1 MDSLVVFPVA
11 IPLLTATLLI
21 AGRWLLPLRVVELI
35 GIASAGSAVVL
46 SVLVFADARD
56 ELVVHWFGGWQP
68 RHGIALGI
76 SFAVDPL
83 GAGLAVLAGV
93 LVTAALVYSYHYYEE
108 AGALYHV
115 LMLVFLGGMSGFAF
129 SGDLFNLFVF
139 FALMG
144 VAAFA
149 LTAYR
154 IEEVGP
160 IQGAINFA
168 VTNSIAGVMLLLGV
182 TLLYGHTGALS
193 LAQIGNALG
202 GEKPDGL
209 LVVAFLLI
217 ATAFFVKAAIVPF
230 HFWLADAYA
239 VAPSPVCAVLAGVMS
254 DLGIYGLA
262 RVYWSV
268 FEGPLGEY
276 ESRLRALLVALGI
289 LTALTGALMCFLQ
302 HHLKRLLAY
311 STISDMGIL
320 LAGIALLESQGLAG
334 VAVYVLAHGFLK
346 GALFL
351 ATGIVLQRRRT
362 VDEFRLRG
370 RGRSLPLVATAFIA
384 CAVGLAGLPPL
395 GVSLGHS
402 LLGEGARTVGY
413 AWLPAVLALAS
424 AVTAAAIFR
433 VWARVFLGLGPVDAA
448 SRTRETGEREPE
460 HEREGAGGRRRR
472 AVLTAPMLALA
483 TAGVLVFVLPG
494 LPESAERSAERFVD
508 RPAYTAAVLEG
519 RTPPL
524 PAEPPPHRVSF
535 SSLLY
540 GVGSVLGAALLAAL
554 SLIEPRRQLA
564 KLTSRAAPVVG
575 VLRTAHSGHVG
586 DYVAW
591 LTAGSAALG
600 ILVTLALT

>member
-11 IPLLTATLLI
+11 IPLVTATLLV
-21 AGRWLLPLRVVELI
+21 AVGWLLPLRIAEVI
-35 GIASAGSAVVL
+35 GIASAGSAAVV
-46 SVLVFADARD
+46 SGLVFADARD
-56 ELVVHWFGGWQP
+56 ELVVHWFGGWEP
-68 RHGIALGI
+68 RDGVALGI
-76 SFAVDPL
+76 SFTVDPL

-154 IEEVGP
+154 IEEIGP

-182 TLLYGHTGALS
+182 TLLYGHTGALN
-193 LAQIGNALG
+193 LAQVGRAVA
-202 GEKPDGL
+202 GEEPGGL
-209 LVVAFLLI
+209 LLVAFLLI

-262 RVYWSV
+262 RVYWTV
-268 FEGPLGEY
+268 FEGPFAEY

-289 LTALTGALMCFLQ
+289 LTALTGALMSFLQ

-320 LAGIALLESQGLAG
+320 LAGMALLESQGLAG
-334 VAVYVLAHGFLK
+334 VAVYLLAHGFLK

-351 ATGIVLQRRRT
+351 AIGIVLQRRRT
-362 VDEFRLRG
+362 VDEFELRG
-370 RGRSLPLVATAFIA
+370 RGRGLPVVATAFIA
-384 CAVGLAGLPPL
+384 CAVGLAGLPPV

-402 LLGEGARTVGY
+402 LLGEGAKTVGY
-413 AWLPAVLALAS
+413 EWLPAVLALAS
-424 AVTAAAIFR
+424 AVTAAAMFR
-433 VWARVFLGLGPVDAA
+433 VWARVFLGLGPVDDA
-448 SRTRETGEREPE
+448 SRTREMGERED
-460 HEREGAGGRRRR
+460 EREGAGGRRRR

-483 TAGVLVFVLPG
+483 TAGLLVLLLPG
-494 LPESAERSAERFVD
+494 LPARAERSAEQFVD

-519 RTPPL
+519 RTSPISGKPQ
-524 PAEPPPHRVSF
+524 PRRVTF

-540 GVGSVLGAALLAAL
+540 GTGAVLGAALLATL
-554 SLIEPRRQLA
+554 SLIQPRRQLA

-591 LTAGSAALG
+591 LTTGSAALG
-600 ILVTLALT
+600 ILLTLALS

>member
-1 MDSLVVFPVA
+1 MYSLVVFPVA

-21 AGRWLLPLRVVELI
+21 ALSWLLPLRIAELI
-35 GIASAGSAVVL
+35 GIASAGSAAVV
-46 SVLVFADARD
+46 SGLVFADARD

-68 RHGIALGI
+68 RDGVALGI

-115 LMLVFLGGMSGFAF
+115 LMLVFLGGMTGFAF

-182 TLLYGHTGALS
+182 TLLYGHTGALN
-193 LAQIGNALG
+193 LAQIGRAVA
-202 GEKPDGL
+202 GEEPGGL
-209 LVVAFLLI
+209 LVVAFLLV
-217 ATAFFVKAAIVPF
+217 ATAFFVKAAVVPF

-254 DLGIYGLA
+254 DLGIYGFA
-262 RVYWSV
+262 RVYWTV
-268 FEGPLGEY
+268 FEGPFAEY
-276 ESRLRALLVALGI
+276 ESGLRALLVALGV
-289 LTALTGALMCFLQ
+289 LTALTGAVMCFLQ

-320 LAGIALLESQGLAG
+320 LAGMALLESQGLAG
-334 VAVYVLAHGFLK
+334 VAVYLLAHGFLK

-370 RGRSLPLVATAFIA
+370 RGRGLPLVSAAFIA
-384 CAVGLAGLPPL
+384 CAIGLAGLPPL

-402 LLGEGARTVGY
+402 LIGDGAKTVGY
-413 AWLPAVLALAS
+413 AWLPAVLGLAS
-424 AVTAAAIFR
+424 AVTGAAMFR
-433 VWARVFLGLGPVDAA
+433 VWARVFLGLGPREAA
-448 SRTRETGEREPE
+448 SRTRGTGERE

-472 AVLTAPMLALA
+472 VVLTAPMLALA
-483 TAGVLVFVLPG
+483 IAGLFVLLLPG
-494 LPESAERSAERFVD
+494 LPGSAERSAERFVD
-508 RPAYTAAVLEG
+508 RPAYATAVLEG

-524 PAEPPPHRVSF
+524 EEMASPHRVTF

-540 GVGSVLGAALLAAL
+540 GSGAVVGAALLATL
-554 SLIEPRRQLA
+554 SLSEPRRGLA
-564 KLTSRAAPVVG
+564 ELSKRAAPVVD

-591 LTAGSAALG
+591 LTAGTAALG
-600 ILVTLALT
+600 VLLTLALA